1 LARKPRTKSD
11 SDMLDSN
18 ADMSVEG
25 RLSRIEVELEDIS
38 LVGDT
43 TSKEILKL
51 QGRFER
57 LSKDFDEI
65 AEGASAE
72 DLAQVQG
79 SLDEMSERFKAVEE
93 ALEAKSAEFT
103 SGQEETRT
111 ELQNLSAAN
120 EAAVEKIGTLETSL
134 GERLDA
140 LKEEVSQASTF
151 AKSEDFEN
159 YKVEQGVAFETL
171 EERVKSENEELRSGF
186 AALKEELNSENEKN
200 SLALEEKLEEKSSS
214 LKSEV
219 EEIKSSLESLRE
231 SLDGADQV
239 ADKLKAVYSD
249 VEALQT
255 KLDEYAPKFE
265 EAVAQ
270 AEESQSEIDKH
281 LSAIKMAMRLV
292 EQLDERVRDIGKS
305 AEAVT
310 AAAANAVEA
319 APQIAATVAQAAS
332 AAASAGGVAPKV
344 AIASE
349 PVEEDEPIP
358 AITENLGYDL
368 DDILQVVISHRASDL
383 HLQVGNT
390 PTVRL
395 SGDLV
400 PVGDTKLAQ
409 DDTKALIYP
418 AMTREQRRE
427 VKKGHEVSFAHVAS
441 DGTRFIVNAFLE
453 RGNLSA
459 NFHML
464 RTEVLDFDVLGL
476 PSILKKLSLYQSG
489 LIILTGPTGSGKST
503 TMASIVDYINNN
515 RKCHIVTVED
525 PIEYYHKTVNSLITQ
540 REVGTDTQ
548 SFNDAINM
556 AMRQDPDVLVISDIK
571 DADTLMAATTAAEKG
586 FLVIAAMN
594 MPDTVQAV
602 RRMLSTFTGETQ
614 RQFRLLLASCLRG
627 VISQKLITRADDKGR
642 VPAVE
647 VLVVDMAVSDSILND
662 NLEGLAAYLQQGS
675 VEGMQSFNQSMSA
688 LYSRGLIAKDEEQ
701 YHEEQ
706 QPVQDFSGVDAEI
719 HLQEQPSTEMNDNDT
734 IMNWL

>member
-1 LARKPRTKSD
+1 MARRPRSKSD
-11 SDMLDSN
+11 SDLLDSN
-18 ADMSVEG
+18 VDMSVEG
-25 RLSRIEVELEDIS
+25 RLSRLEAGLEDIS

-51 QGRFER
+51 SGRFER
-57 LSKDFDEI
+57 LSADFDEI

-79 SLDEMSERFKAVEE
+79 SLDEMSERFKIVEE
-93 ALEAKSAEFT
+93 TLEAKNSEFAAN
-103 SGQEETRT
+103 SEAVRT
-111 ELQNLSAAN
+111 ELDNLNTVSSNAAEKLSA
-120 EAAVEKIGTLETSL
+120 LEVSF

-159 YKVEQGVAFETL
+159 YKLEQIAVTEAL
-171 EERVKSENEELRSGF
+171 EERLKAESAELRTSLDLF
-186 AALKEELNSENEKN
+186 KEELSSESEKQSAALNEKMAEN
-200 SLALEEKLEEKSSS
+200 SDLLKLEISD
-214 LKSEV
+214 L
-219 EEIKSSLESLRE
+219 KSSLDSLRE
-231 SLDGADQV
+231 SLNGADNV
-239 ADKLKAVYSD
+239 ADKLKAVNDS
-249 VEALQT
+249 VEALQSR
-255 KLDEYAPKFE
+255 LEEYAPKFDD
-265 EAVAQ
+265 AVAK

-292 EQLDERVRDIGKS
+292 EQLDERVRDIGKN

-310 AAAANAVEA
+310 AAAASAVEA

-332 AAASAGGVAPKV
+332 AAASVSAVTPK
-344 AIASE
+344 ATAAE
-349 PVEEDEPIP
+349 PVEEDDPIP

-409 DDTKALIYP
+409 DDTKALVYP

-427 VKKGHEVSFAHVAS
+427 VKKGREVSFAHVAS

-459 NFHML
+459 NFHMQ
-464 RTEVLDFDVLGL
+464 RTDILDFDVLGL
-476 PSILKKLSLYQSG
+476 PPILKKLSLYQSG

-548 SFNDAINM
+548 SFNDAICM

-571 DADTLMAATTAAEKG
+571 DADTLMAAATAAEKG
-586 FLVIAAMN
+586 YLVVAAMN
-594 MPDTVQAV
+594 VPDTVQAV
-602 RRMLSTFTGETQ
+602 RRMLSSFTGETQ

-627 VISQKLITRADDKGR
+627 VISQKLIARSDDKGR

-662 NLEGLAAYLQQGS
+662 NLDGLAAYLQQGT
-675 VEGMQSFNQSMSA
+675 VEGMQSFNQSVGA

-701 YHEEQ
+701 FHEE
-706 QPVQDFSGVDAEI
+706 PSVQDFPVVDNEI
-719 HLQEQPSTEMNDNDT
+719 HLQEQSNSEMSDNDT

>member
-1 LARKPRTKSD
+1 MARKPRTKSD

-72 DLAQVQG
+72 DLAQVQA
-79 SLDEMSERFKAVEE
+79 SLDEMGERFKAVEE
-93 ALEAKSAEFT
+93 ALETKSAEFT
-103 SGQEETRT
+103 AGREETRI

-120 EAAVEKIGTLETSL
+120 GAAVEKIETLETSL

-159 YKVEQGVAFETL
+159 YKVEQGVALETL
-171 EERVKSENEELRSGF
+171 EERIKTENEGLRSDF
-186 AALKEELNSENEKN
+186 SSLKEELNSENEKN

-219 EEIKSSLESLRE
+219 EEIKSSLDSLRE

-239 ADKLKAVYSD
+239 ADKLKTVYAD

-255 KLDEYAPKFE
+255 RLDGYAPKFE
-265 EAVAQ
+265 DAIAK

-332 AAASAGGVAPKV
+332 AAASAGGVAPKA
-344 AIASE
+344 AISE
-349 PVEEDEPIP
+349 PIEEEEPIP

-476 PSILKKLSLYQSG
+476 PPILKKLSLYQSG

-701 YHEEQ
+701 FHEEQ
-706 QPVQDFSGVDAEI
+706 PPVQDFSGVDAEI

>member
-1 LARKPRTKSD
+1 MARKPRTKSD

-72 DLAQVQG
+72 DLAQVQA
-79 SLDEMSERFKAVEE
+79 SLDEIGERFKAVEE
-93 ALEAKSAEFT
+93 ALETKSAEFT
-103 SGQEETRT
+103 AGREETRI

-120 EAAVEKIGTLETSL
+120 GAAVEKIETLETSL

-159 YKVEQGVAFETL
+159 YKVEQGVALETL
-171 EERVKSENEELRSGF
+171 EERIKTENEGLRSDF
-186 AALKEELNSENEKN
+186 SSLKEELNSENEKN
-200 SLALEEKLEEKSSS
+200 SLALEEKLEEKSIS

-219 EEIKSSLESLRE
+219 EEIKSSLDSLRE

-239 ADKLKAVYSD
+239 ADKLKAVYAD

-255 KLDEYAPKFE
+255 RLDGYAPKFE
-265 EAVAQ
+265 DAIAK

-332 AAASAGGVAPKV
+332 AAASAGGVAPKA
-344 AIASE
+344 AISE
-349 PVEEDEPIP
+349 PIEEEEPIP

-476 PSILKKLSLYQSG
+476 PPILKKLSLYQSG

-647 VLVVDMAVSDSILND
+647 VLVVDMVVSDSILND
-662 NLEGLAAYLQQGS
+662 NLEGLAAYLQQGG

-701 YHEEQ
+701 FHEEQ
-706 QPVQDFSGVDAEI
+706 PPVQDFSGVDAEI

>member
-1 LARKPRTKSD
+1 MARRPRSKSD
-11 SDMLDSN
+11 SDLLDSN
-18 ADMSVEG
+18 VDMSVEG
-25 RLSRIEVELEDIS
+25 RLSRLEAGLEDIS

-51 QGRFER
+51 SGRFER
-57 LSKDFDEI
+57 LSADFDEI

-79 SLDEMSERFKAVEE
+79 SLDEMGERFKVVEE
-93 ALEAKSAEFT
+93 ALEAKSNEFAANN
-103 SGQEETRT
+103 EAVRT
-111 ELQNLSAAN
+111 ELDNLGAVSSGAA
-120 EAAVEKIGTLETSL
+120 EKLAALEVSF

-151 AKSEDFEN
+151 TRNEDFEN
-159 YKVEQGVAFETL
+159 YKLEQLAAAEAM
-171 EERVKSENEELRSGF
+171 EERIKTESIELKTSF
-186 AALKEELNSENEKN
+186 DLLKEELNSETEKK
-200 SLALEEKLEEKSSS
+200 STALEEKVEENIDS
-214 LKSEV
+214 LKLEV
-219 EEIKSSLESLRE
+219 AELKSSLDSLRE
-231 SLDGADQV
+231 SLNGADQA
-239 ADKLKAVYSD
+239 ADKLKAVSD
-249 VEALQT
+249 GVEALQS
-255 KLDEYAPKFE
+255 KLEGYAPKFE
-265 EAVAQ
+265 DAIAK

-310 AAAANAVEA
+310 VAAASAVEA

-332 AAASAGGVAPKV
+332 AAASVGTVAPKTV
-344 AIASE
+344 AE
-349 PVEEDEPIP
+349 PVEEDEAIP

-409 DDTKALIYP
+409 DDTKALVYP

-427 VKKGHEVSFAHVAS
+427 VRKGHEVSFAHVAS

-459 NFHML
+459 NFHMQ
-464 RTEVLDFDVLGL
+464 RTDVLDFDVLGL
-476 PSILKKLSLYQSG
+476 PPILKKLSLYQSG
-489 LIILTGPTGSGKST
+489 LIIITGPTGSGKST

-571 DADTLMAATTAAEKG
+571 DADTLMTATTAAEKG
-586 FLVIAAMN
+586 YLVVAAMN

-627 VISQKLITRADDKGR
+627 VISQKLIARSDDKGR

-662 NLEGLAAYLQQGS
+662 NLDGLAAYLQQGA
-675 VEGMQSFNQSMSA
+675 VEGMQSFNQSMGA
-688 LYSRGLIAKDEEQ
+688 LYSRGLISKDEEQ
-701 YHEEQ
+701 FHEETA
-706 QPVQDFSGVDAEI
+706 VQDFPVVDTEI
-719 HLQEQPSTEMNDNDT
+719 HLQEQNNSEISDNDT

>member
-1 LARKPRTKSD
+1 MARKPRTKSD

-79 SLDEMSERFKAVEE
+79 SLDEMGERFKAVEE
-93 ALEAKSAEFT
+93 ALEAKSAEFA
-103 SGQEETRT
+103 SVKEETSA
-111 ELQNLSAAN
+111 ELQKLSAAN
-120 EAAVEKIGTLETSL
+120 DATTEKIETLETSL

-159 YKVEQGVAFETL
+159 YKVEQGVALETL
-171 EERVKSENEELRSGF
+171 EERIKTENEGLRSDF
-186 AALKEELNSENEKN
+186 SSLKEELNSENEKN
-200 SLALEEKLEEKSSS
+200 SLALEEKLEEKSST

-219 EEIKSSLESLRE
+219 EEIKSSLDSLRE

-239 ADKLKAVYSD
+239 ADKLKAVYAD

-255 KLDEYAPKFE
+255 RLDGYAPKFE
-265 EAVAQ
+265 DAIAK

-332 AAASAGGVAPKV
+332 AAASAGGVAPKA
-344 AIASE
+344 AISE
-349 PVEEDEPIP
+349 PIEEEEPIP

-476 PSILKKLSLYQSG
+476 PPILKKLSLYQSG

-662 NLEGLAAYLQQGS
+662 NLEGLAAYLQQGG

-701 YHEEQ
+701 FHEEQ
-706 QPVQDFSGVDAEI
+706 PPVQDFSGVDAEI

>member
-1 LARKPRTKSD
+1 MARKPRTKSD

-79 SLDEMSERFKAVEE
+79 SLDEMGERFKAVEE
-93 ALEAKSAEFT
+93 ALEAKGAEFASVKEETSAE
-103 SGQEETRT
+103 
-111 ELQNLSAAN
+111 LQKLSAAN
-120 EAAVEKIGTLETSL
+120 DATTEKIETLETSL

-159 YKVEQGVAFETL
+159 YKVEQGVALETL
-171 EERVKSENEELRSGF
+171 EERVKTENEELRSGF
-186 AALKEELNSENEKN
+186 ASLKEELNSENEKN
-200 SLALEEKLEEKSSS
+200 ALALEEKLEEKSGS

-219 EEIKSSLESLRE
+219 EEIKSSLDSLRE

-332 AAASAGGVAPKV
+332 AAASAGGVAPK
-344 AIASE
+344 AAASE
-349 PVEEDEPIP
+349 SVEEDEPIP
-358 AITENLGYDL
+358 ASTENLGYDL

-418 AMTREQRRE
+418 AMTPEQRRE
-427 VKKGHEVSFAHVAS
+427 VRKGHEVSFAHVSS

-476 PSILKKLSLYQSG
+476 PPILKKLSLYQSG

-662 NLEGLAAYLQQGS
+662 NLDGLAAYLQQGG

-719 HLQEQPSTEMNDNDT
+719 HLQEQPSNEMNDNDT

>member
-1 LARKPRTKSD
+1 
-11 SDMLDSN
+11 M
-18 ADMSVEG
+18 
-25 RLSRIEVELEDIS
+25 
-38 LVGDT
+38 
-43 TSKEILKL
+43 
-51 QGRFER
+51 
-57 LSKDFDEI
+57 
-65 AEGASAE
+65 
-72 DLAQVQG
+72 
-79 SLDEMSERFKAVEE
+79 
-93 ALEAKSAEFT
+93 
-103 SGQEETRT
+103 
-111 ELQNLSAAN
+111 
-120 EAAVEKIGTLETSL
+120 
-134 GERLDA
+134 
-140 LKEEVSQASTF
+140 
-151 AKSEDFEN
+151 
-159 YKVEQGVAFETL
+159 
-171 EERVKSENEELRSGF
+171 
-186 AALKEELNSENEKN
+186 
-200 SLALEEKLEEKSSS
+200 
-214 LKSEV
+214 
-219 EEIKSSLESLRE
+219 RE

-239 ADKLKAVYSD
+239 ADKLKAVYAD

-255 KLDEYAPKFE
+255 RLDGYAPKFE
-265 EAVAQ
+265 DAIAK

-332 AAASAGGVAPKV
+332 AAASVGSAAPK
-344 AIASE
+344 AATISE
-349 PVEEDEPIP
+349 AVEEDEPIP

-427 VKKGHEVSFAHVAS
+427 VKKGHEVSFAHVSS

-464 RTEVLDFDVLGL
+464 RTEVLDFDILGL
-476 PSILKKLSLYQSG
+476 PPILKKLSLYQSG

-548 SFNDAINM
+548 SFNDAINT

-701 YHEEQ
+701 FHEEQ
-706 QPVQDFSGVDAEI
+706 PPVQDFSGVDAEI
-719 HLQEQPSTEMNDNDT
+719 HLQEQPGTEMNDNDT

>member
-1 LARKPRTKSD
+1 MARKPRTKSD

-72 DLAQVQG
+72 DLAQVQA
-79 SLDEMSERFKAVEE
+79 SLDEMGERFKAVEE
-93 ALEAKSAEFT
+93 ALETKSAEFT
-103 SGQEETRT
+103 AGREETRI

-120 EAAVEKIGTLETSL
+120 GAAVEKIETLETSL

-159 YKVEQGVAFETL
+159 YKVEQGVALETL
-171 EERVKSENEELRSGF
+171 EERIKTENEGLRSDF
-186 AALKEELNSENEKN
+186 SSLKEELNSENEKN
-200 SLALEEKLEEKSSS
+200 SLALEEKLEEKSIS

-219 EEIKSSLESLRE
+219 EEIKSSLDSLRE

-239 ADKLKAVYSD
+239 ADKLKAVYAD

-255 KLDEYAPKFE
+255 RLDGYAPKFE
-265 EAVAQ
+265 DAIAR

-332 AAASAGGVAPKV
+332 AAASAGGVAPKA
-344 AIASE
+344 AISE
-349 PVEEDEPIP
+349 PIEEEEPIP

-476 PSILKKLSLYQSG
+476 PPILKKLSLYQSG

-662 NLEGLAAYLQQGS
+662 NLEGLAAYLQQGG

-701 YHEEQ
+701 FHEEQ
-706 QPVQDFSGVDAEI
+706 PPVQDFSGVDAEI

>member
-1 LARKPRTKSD
+1 MARKPRTKSD

-72 DLAQVQG
+72 DLAQVQA
-79 SLDEMSERFKAVEE
+79 SLDEMGERFKAVEE
-93 ALEAKSAEFT
+93 ALETKSAEFT
-103 SGQEETRT
+103 AGREETRI

-120 EAAVEKIGTLETSL
+120 GAAVEKIETLETSL

-159 YKVEQGVAFETL
+159 YKIEQGVALETL
-171 EERVKSENEELRSGF
+171 EERIKTENEGLRSDF
-186 AALKEELNSENEKN
+186 SSLKEELNSENEKN

-219 EEIKSSLESLRE
+219 EEIKSSLDSLRE

-239 ADKLKAVYSD
+239 ADKLKTVYAD

-255 KLDEYAPKFE
+255 RLDGYAPKFE
-265 EAVAQ
+265 DAIAK

-332 AAASAGGVAPKV
+332 AAASAGGVAPKA
-344 AIASE
+344 AISE
-349 PVEEDEPIP
+349 PIEEEEPIP

-476 PSILKKLSLYQSG
+476 PPILKKLSLYQSG

-701 YHEEQ
+701 FHEEQ
-706 QPVQDFSGVDAEI
+706 PPVQDFSGVDAEI

>member
-1 LARKPRTKSD
+1 MARKPRTKSD

-72 DLAQVQG
+72 DLAQVQA
-79 SLDEMSERFKAVEE
+79 SLDEMGERFKAVEE
-93 ALEAKSAEFT
+93 ALETKSAEFT
-103 SGQEETRT
+103 AGREETRI

-120 EAAVEKIGTLETSL
+120 GAAVEKIETLETSL

-159 YKVEQGVAFETL
+159 YKVEQGVALETL
-171 EERVKSENEELRSGF
+171 EERIKTENEGLRSDF
-186 AALKEELNSENEKN
+186 SSLKEELNSENEKN

-219 EEIKSSLESLRE
+219 EEIKSSLDSLRE

-239 ADKLKAVYSD
+239 ADKLKTVYAD

-255 KLDEYAPKFE
+255 RLDGYAPKFE
-265 EAVAQ
+265 DAIAK

-332 AAASAGGVAPKV
+332 AAASAGGVAPKAAV
-344 AIASE
+344 SE
-349 PVEEDEPIP
+349 PIEEEEPIP

-476 PSILKKLSLYQSG
+476 PPILKKLSLYQSG

-701 YHEEQ
+701 FHEEQ
-706 QPVQDFSGVDAEI
+706 PPVQDFSGVDAEI

>member
-1 LARKPRTKSD
+1 MARKPRTKSD

-72 DLAQVQG
+72 DLAQVQA
-79 SLDEMSERFKAVEE
+79 SLDEMGERFKAVEE
-93 ALEAKSAEFT
+93 ALETKSAEFT
-103 SGQEETRT
+103 AGREETRI

-120 EAAVEKIGTLETSL
+120 GAAVEKIETLETSL

-159 YKVEQGVAFETL
+159 YKVEQGVALETL
-171 EERVKSENEELRSGF
+171 EERIKTENEGLRSDF
-186 AALKEELNSENEKN
+186 SSLKEELNSENEKN

-219 EEIKSSLESLRE
+219 EEIKSSLDSLRE

-239 ADKLKAVYSD
+239 ADKLKAVYAD

-255 KLDEYAPKFE
+255 RLDGYAPKFE
-265 EAVAQ
+265 DAIAK

-332 AAASAGGVAPKV
+332 AAASAGGVAPKA
-344 AIASE
+344 AISE
-349 PVEEDEPIP
+349 PIEEEEPIP

-476 PSILKKLSLYQSG
+476 PPILKKLSLYQSG

-586 FLVIAAMN
+586 FLVIVAMN

-647 VLVVDMAVSDSILND
+647 VLVVDMVVSDSILND
-662 NLEGLAAYLQQGS
+662 NLEGLAAYLQQGG

-701 YHEEQ
+701 FHEEQ
-706 QPVQDFSGVDAEI
+706 PPVQDFSGVDAEI

>member
-1 LARKPRTKSD
+1 MARKPRTKSD

-79 SLDEMSERFKAVEE
+79 SLDEMGERFKAVEE
-93 ALEAKSAEFT
+93 ALEAKSAEFV
-103 SGQEETRT
+103 SVKEETSA
-111 ELQNLSAAN
+111 ELQKLSAAN
-120 EAAVEKIGTLETSL
+120 DATTEKIETLETSL

-159 YKVEQGVAFETL
+159 YKVEQGVALETL
-171 EERVKSENEELRSGF
+171 EERIKTENEGLRSDF
-186 AALKEELNSENEKN
+186 SSLKEELNSENEKN

-219 EEIKSSLESLRE
+219 EEIKSSLDSLRE

-239 ADKLKAVYSD
+239 ADKLKAVYAD

-255 KLDEYAPKFE
+255 RLDGYAPKFE
-265 EAVAQ
+265 DAIAK

-332 AAASAGGVAPKV
+332 AAASAGGVAPKA
-344 AIASE
+344 AISE
-349 PVEEDEPIP
+349 PIEEEEPIP

-476 PSILKKLSLYQSG
+476 PPILKKLSLYQSG

-647 VLVVDMAVSDSILND
+647 VLVVDMVVSDSILND
-662 NLEGLAAYLQQGS
+662 NLEGLAAYLQQGG

-701 YHEEQ
+701 FHEEQ
-706 QPVQDFSGVDAEI
+706 PPVQDFSGVDAEI

>member
-1 LARKPRTKSD
+1 
-11 SDMLDSN
+11 M
-18 ADMSVEG
+18 
-25 RLSRIEVELEDIS
+25 
-38 LVGDT
+38 
-43 TSKEILKL
+43 
-51 QGRFER
+51 
-57 LSKDFDEI
+57 
-65 AEGASAE
+65 
-72 DLAQVQG
+72 
-79 SLDEMSERFKAVEE
+79 
-93 ALEAKSAEFT
+93 
-103 SGQEETRT
+103 
-111 ELQNLSAAN
+111 
-120 EAAVEKIGTLETSL
+120 
-134 GERLDA
+134 
-140 LKEEVSQASTF
+140 
-151 AKSEDFEN
+151 
-159 YKVEQGVAFETL
+159 
-171 EERVKSENEELRSGF
+171 
-186 AALKEELNSENEKN
+186 
-200 SLALEEKLEEKSSS
+200 
-214 LKSEV
+214 
-219 EEIKSSLESLRE
+219 
-231 SLDGADQV
+231 
-239 ADKLKAVYSD
+239 
-249 VEALQT
+249 
-255 KLDEYAPKFE
+255 
-265 EAVAQ
+265 
-270 AEESQSEIDKH
+270 
-281 LSAIKMAMRLV
+281 
-292 EQLDERVRDIGKS
+292 
-305 AEAVT
+305 
-310 AAAANAVEA
+310 
-319 APQIAATVAQAAS
+319 
-332 AAASAGGVAPKV
+332 
-344 AIASE
+344 
-349 PVEEDEPIP
+349 
-358 AITENLGYDL
+358 
-368 DDILQVVISHRASDL
+368 ISHRASDL

-427 VKKGHEVSFAHVAS
+427 VKKGHEVSFAHVSS

-464 RTEVLDFDVLGL
+464 RTEVLDFDILGL
-476 PSILKKLSLYQSG
+476 PPILKKLSLYQSG

-548 SFNDAINM
+548 SFNDAINT

-701 YHEEQ
+701 FHEEQ
-706 QPVQDFSGVDAEI
+706 PPVQDFSGVDAEI
-719 HLQEQPSTEMNDNDT
+719 HLQEQPGTEMNDNDT